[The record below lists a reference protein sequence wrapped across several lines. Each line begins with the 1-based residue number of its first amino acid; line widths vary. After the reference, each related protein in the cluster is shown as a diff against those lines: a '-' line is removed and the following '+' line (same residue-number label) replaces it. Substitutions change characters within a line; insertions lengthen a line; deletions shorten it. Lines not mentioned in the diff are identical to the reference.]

1 MQHSPLTRIELTNF
15 TAFAKLDHPLSPQ
28 LNVFVGTNGTGKT
41 HLLKLLYA
49 AGAATQKDV
58 RFANKLV
65 GVFKPYENR
74 LGRLVRRVR
83 KSSTAKLQ
91 LHRESA
97 RITLTFSN
105 HVAQADEVIARVRDW
120 KQEPLKCVYIPV
132 KEVLAQAAG
141 FRSLYKEYE
150 LRFDETHVDL
160 IDWALKPKRRGP
172 PDVVR
177 RNLLE
182 KIEAYIAG
190 TVSVEN
196 EEFFL
201 EDEHGQIEFTLLGEG
216 LRKLGLIWL
225 LIQNGTLIDGS
236 VLFWDEPEANLNP
249 RVIGDVVEILLE
261 LTRHG
266 VQVFVATHDYVF
278 LKELDLRRKKEDQV
292 AFHALFRPKEGRD
305 SGVRVSTADTLA
317 TLDPNVIRDTY
328 LGLLDREAERDFN
341 D

>member
-1 MQHSPLTRIELTNF
+1 MPHTPLTRVEMTNF
-15 TAFAKLDHPLSPQ
+15 TAFAKLDHYLSPKF
-28 LNVFVGTNGTGKT
+28 NVFVGTNGTGKT

-49 AGAATQKDV
+49 AGTATQKDT
-58 RFANKLV
+58 RFTDKLV
-65 GVFKPYENR
+65 GVFKPYEDR

-83 KSSTAKLQ
+83 TSATATLRI
-91 LHRESA
+91 HRKRA
-97 RITLTFSN
+97 RVSLTFSN
-105 HVAQADEVIARVRDW
+105 HIASADEAPVKTRDW
-120 KQEPLKCVYIPV
+120 KEDPLRCVYIPV

-172 PDVVR
+172 PDSVR
-177 RNLLE
+177 RSLLE
-182 KIEAYIAG
+182 KIEEYIAG

-201 EDEHGQIEFTLLGEG
+201 KDEHGNLEFTLLGEG

-225 LIQNGTLIDGS
+225 LIQNGTLLEGS

-261 LTRHG
+261 LARHG
-266 VQVFVATHDYVF
+266 VQIFTATHDYVF
-278 LKELDLRRKKEDQV
+278 LKELDLRRRKEDEV
-292 AFHALFRPKEGRD
+292 AFHALFRPAKE
-305 SGVRVSTADTLA
+305 SGVEVRTTTELS
-317 TLDPNVIRDTY
+317 TLDPNVIRETY